1 MDLHWRRRRACKST
15 AARDGT
21 EKSDENREQ
30 ELEVGVVAPIGWRG
44 LAILL
49 CSGIGG
55 CVRIFCDWICRGRPR
70 VWEPVRATEG
80 LGDGRDASFRQAE
93 VGRAG
98 IGIRRAG
105 TRDVMRIG
113 VVASDHSRR
122 GPEMARRR
130 NTAASE
136 KNLRPRAYQICVQRA
151 CSEVRNL
158 MDLLQAELQFEK
170 AAGRAA
176 SRTKK
181 EQTDVR

>member
-1 MDLHWRRRRACKST
+1 
-15 AARDGT
+15 
-21 EKSDENREQ
+21 
-30 ELEVGVVAPIGWRG
+30 
-44 LAILL
+44 
-49 CSGIGG
+49 
-55 CVRIFCDWICRGRPR
+55 
-70 VWEPVRATEG
+70 
-80 LGDGRDASFRQAE
+80 
-93 VGRAG
+93 
-98 IGIRRAG
+98 
-105 TRDVMRIG
+105 
-113 VVASDHSRR
+113 
-122 GPEMARRR
+122 MARRR